1 MKQLATIGAVVAL
14 LLIAAL
20 FYGKRDHVEIKDDVD
35 PQPIGTVVPITKT
48 SSKGTPTTSAEIKG
62 TLTLKAGI
70 SNAYLLHGNPGEL
83 YASFDTTAIDHK
95 GTRRPPVNVAVVI
108 DRSGS
113 MSGEK
118 FDNVKTAARRLVS
131 MLEVGDRIALVSY
144 GSDVTV
150 DFPSAVMTEENR
162 TRLLQV
168 INRMVEGGGTNLSG
182 GFQAGYSEVSRWKND
197 EYVNRVIM
205 MSDGHANVGMTSSRE
220 LTKLSSTSLSGGI
233 SVSTIGVGLDYNED
247 LMAAMANSGAG
258 NYYFIDRADTTATI
272 FETELRGL
280 MSTVARNAVLIIRLA
295 PGVRASG
302 IYGLNYRQEGDQLY
316 VSMAEFR
323 SKETKSVLAKLD
335 VSGLTEKGQAP
346 ILNVSL
352 SYEDTVNQKPT
363 HVQAALVSVVTNDA
377 SLLDKGIDA
386 EVIARVQQIEVAKS
400 MEEAM
405 ELYSKGKAQEAAQR
419 LERTQTGLREVRRR
433 VALPQGARYDKA
445 EAEMDQLQVRMGAT
459 APSSTEGKTMIKKSK
474 ARSNDIMNSV
484 DLF

>member
-14 LLIAAL
+14 LLVAAL
-20 FYGKRDHVEIKDDVD
+20 FYGKRDHVEVKDDVD
-35 PQPIGTVVPITKT
+35 PPIGTVVPITQT
-48 SSKGTPTTSAEIKG
+48 PSKGTPKTSAELNG

-83 YASFDTTAIDHK
+83 YASFDTTAVDHQ
-95 GTRRPPVNVAVVI
+95 GAERPPINLAVVI

-118 FDNVKTAARRLVS
+118 FDNVKAAASRLVGQ
-131 MLEVGDRIALVSY
+131 LEAGDRIALVSY

-150 DFPSAVMTEENR
+150 DFPSSLMTEENR
-162 TRLLQV
+162 SRLLQV
-168 INRMVEGGGTNLSG
+168 ISRMVEGGGTNLSG
-182 GFQAGYSEVSRWKND
+182 GFQAGYSEVSRWKKD
-197 EYVNRVIM
+197 DYVNRVVL

-220 LTKLSSTSLSGGI
+220 LTKLSTTSLSGGI

-258 NYYFIDRADTTATI
+258 NYYFIDRAETTATI
-272 FETELRGL
+272 FEKELKGL
-280 MSTVARNAVLIIRLA
+280 MSTVARNAVLIIRLS
-295 PGVRASG
+295 PGVKAVG
-302 IYGLNYRQEGDQLY
+302 VYGLNYRQEGDQLY

-323 SKETKSVLAKLD
+323 AKEMKSLLARLD
-335 VSGLTEKGQAP
+335 VSGITQAGQAP

-363 HVQAALVSVVTNDA
+363 HVQASLQSVLTSDA

-386 EVIARVQQIEVAKS
+386 EVIARVQQVEVAKS

-405 ELYSKGKAQEAAQR
+405 DLYSKGKAQEAAQR
-419 LERTQTGLREVRRR
+419 IERTQSDLREVRKR
-433 VALPQGARYDKA
+433 VALPRAARYDKA
-445 EAEMDQLQVRMGAT
+445 EAEMDQLQVQMGAT
-459 APSSTEGKTMIKKSK
+459 APSSNEGKTMIKKSK
-474 ARSNDIMNSV
+474 ARSNDIMNSAE
-484 DLF
+484 LF